1 MLNTIALES
10 LKHRRT
16 SVMLTVLSIVIS
28 VSLLVGVEF
37 IRGQIKQSFTRTV
50 SGVDLIVGAPT
61 GQLNLLLYSVFRIG
75 NATQSIKWE
84 QVEKLAAQPLVKW
97 VIPIALG
104 DSHKGFRV
112 VGTDNRYFE
121 HYQYAAQQPL
131 RFARGGQ
138 FTTAYSA
145 VVGAE
150 AARELGYQPGD
161 NIVISHGLGNVSFH
175 QHDGLP
181 FTVSGILAP
190 TGTPVDKA
198 VHVTLQ
204 GIEAVHQPASTPSL
218 KKPIV
223 NSPPTA
229 QDTEHG
235 HEHKHEHE
243 HEHEQNADHLDKATT
258 ATGNAPHP
266 KRVTSASTSHAA
278 PPPARP
284 ESVTA
289 TLVGLT
295 SRAAALQ
302 VQYQINQRSEVP
314 MLAILPGMALSQL
327 WSLMGNLEKLLL
339 GVSGLILVASLI
351 GLVTM
356 LLASMRERRHEIAVL
371 RAMGAGPL
379 TLLWL
384 IQFEALLVSALACGV
399 AVTLDGV
406 LFSVFASS
414 LSENFGLFL
423 SGSILTLHTGVIVA
437 LVLLATWLCSFIP
450 AVAAYRQA
458 LHAGLSNR

>member
-1 MLNTIALES
+1 MLNTIAFES

-16 SVMLTVLSIVIS
+16 SVMLTMLSIIIS

-75 NATQSIKWE
+75 NATQGIKWE
-84 QVEKLAAQPLVKW
+84 QVEQLAAQPLVKW

-121 HYQYAAQQPL
+121 HYQYAEQQPL
-131 RFARGGQ
+131 RFSQGEQ

-150 AARELGYQPGD
+150 VARELGYQPGD

-175 QHDGLP
+175 QHDGHP

-204 GIEAVHQPASTPSL
+204 GIEAVHQPAPRPSL

-223 NSPPTA
+223 NTHTA
-229 QDTEHG
+229 AHG
-235 HEHKHEHE
+235 SGHATEHE
-243 HEHEQNADHLDKATT
+243 HEHEQNTDHIDNATTDNTPHPTHATT
-258 ATGNAPHP
+258 ASIPH
-266 KRVTSASTSHAA
+266 TASSS
-278 PPPARP
+278 ARP
-284 ESVTA
+284 KSITA
-289 TLVGLT
+289 ALVGLT

-339 GVSGLILVASLI
+339 GVSGLLLVASLI

-356 LLASMRERRHEIAVL
+356 LLASMRERRHEIAVF

-384 IQFEALLVSALACGV
+384 IQFEALLVSTIACGV
-399 AVTLDGV
+399 AITLDEV

-423 SGSILTLHTGVIVA
+423 SGSVLTLHTGVILA

-458 LHAGLSNR
+458 LHAGLSAR